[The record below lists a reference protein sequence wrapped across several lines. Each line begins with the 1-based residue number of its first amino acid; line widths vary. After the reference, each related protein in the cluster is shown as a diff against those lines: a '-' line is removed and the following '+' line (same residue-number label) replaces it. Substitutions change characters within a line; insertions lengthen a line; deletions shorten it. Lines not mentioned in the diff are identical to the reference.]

1 MNERR
6 MYEQTRTNADEVV
19 HNNQPWQ
26 VWWSNEWQTNDERM
40 NDEQMMNERRTNNEQ
55 TTNKRQ
61 TNDEEFAQLLAIQ
74 NQLNADSSASDTP
87 PANELIVASAHSSGT
102 PIDSTPVA
110 EEEGSV

>member
-1 MNERR
+1 MMNKR
-6 MYEQTRTNADEVV
+6 
-19 HNNQPWQ
+19 
-26 VWWSNEWQTNDERM
+26 QTNDERTTKK
-40 NDEQMMNERRTNNEQ
+40 RR
-55 TTNKRQ
+55 
-61 TNDEEFAQLLAIQ
+61 TNDEEFAQLLAIR